1 MQKLK
6 IFMTG
11 ASGYIGGTVAE
22 VLRQAGHALTGLARS
37 EEAAAKLRA
46 HGIEPVRGELS
57 SHGIVRDAARR
68 ADAVINCANAEDP
81 FVVAAILEGLAGSG
95 KPFLHTSGTS
105 VVGDK
110 AAGKFSPKVFHEDT
124 PFEPLPEKI
133 QRVAVHRAVLAA
145 AAQGVRSV
153 VLCPCLIYGQGS
165 GANPDSIQVPSLIRQ
180 AVKSGIP
187 RYVGEGEN
195 VWSTVHVDDV
205 ASAYLLALEGARAGS
220 FFYIENGEASL
231 KSIVQS
237 IARLLGSKQAPQ
249 GWGIDEAIAE
259 WGPQAAWFSLGGNSR
274 VNADK
279 ARKLL
284 DWKPAGAGLVHE
296 IEQGWYRR
304 QLEVGAYAARSA

>member
-6 IFMTG
+6 VFMTG
-11 ASGYIGGTVAE
+11 ASGYIGGTVAAR
-22 VLRQAGHALTGLARS
+22 LMQAGHSVTGLART
-37 EEAAAKLRA
+37 EDTAARLRA
-46 HGIEPVRGELS
+46 HGIDPVRGELS
-57 SHGIVRDAARR
+57 SHSVVRNAARS

-95 KPFLHTSGTS
+95 KAFVHTSGTS

-110 AAGKFSPKVFHEDT
+110 AAGKFSPRIYHEDT
-124 PFEPLPEKI
+124 PYDPLPEKI
-133 QRVAVHRAVLAA
+133 QRVAIQRAVLAA

-153 VLCPCLIYGQGS
+153 VLCPCLIYGEGT

-180 AVKSGIP
+180 AVRSGIP
-187 RYVGEGEN
+187 RHIGEGEN
-195 VWSTVHVDDV
+195 IWSTVHVDDV
-205 ASAYLLALEGARAGS
+205 AAAYLLALEGARAGS
-220 FFYIENGEASL
+220 FYYIENGEASL

-237 IARLLGSKQAPQ
+237 IARLLGGKQPPQ
-249 GWGIDEAIAE
+249 SWSIDEAIAE

-274 VNADK
+274 VSADK

-284 DWKPAGAGLVHE
+284 GWKPAGADLFHE

-304 QLEVGAYAARSA
+304 QLDAGAYAPART